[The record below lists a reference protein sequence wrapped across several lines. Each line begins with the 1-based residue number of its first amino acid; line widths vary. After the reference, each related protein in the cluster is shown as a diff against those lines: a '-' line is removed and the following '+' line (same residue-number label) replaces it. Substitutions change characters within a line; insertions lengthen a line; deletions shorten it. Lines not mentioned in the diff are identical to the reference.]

1 MADLDVAPAPTDLTS
16 PRSLLID
23 GRWRPAASGET
34 RISID
39 PGTGESLAAFAQ
51 AGADDVDD
59 AVQAAARA
67 FTDSQWRDMTADA
80 RGRLLWRIAE
90 LIDADADSLARL
102 ESRDMGQPITL
113 STEVNLPLAAAVFRY
128 YAGWCTKLEGRQS
141 VVSIPDQ
148 FHYTRREPLGVCAL
162 ITPWNFPLAIA
173 AWKLAPALATGNTVV
188 LKPAEQA
195 PLSTLALAEL
205 CVRAG
210 VPAGVV
216 NCLTGGPEVGQALVA
231 HPVVAKVSFT
241 GSTEVGKEVAA
252 AAAATLKRVSL
263 ELGGKAPSIIARDAD
278 IDAVVMGNVQGAMFN
293 TGQACAAYTRFY
305 VDTRRVDE
313 FVTKAA
319 KAASQLAVGPALDPE
334 TEIGPLISAEQRERV
349 ARYVDSGLRQGAQ
362 LITGGRPASGPL
374 LDAGFFYEPT
384 VFAGVR
390 DDMVIARDEIFGP
403 VMSILTY
410 DDEDELLQRANDS
423 DFGLAAV
430 VWTQDLVTAHTFA
443 HRIRAGTV
451 FVNQLPLIDPGAP
464 WGGFGMSG
472 YGREMGT
479 YALDEFTEIKG
490 VFVNLQR

>member
-1 MADLDVAPAPTDLTS
+1 MTDLEVAQAAT
-16 PRSLLID
+16 LLID
-23 GRWRPAASGET
+23 GSWRAASGAET
-34 RISID
+34 LVSID
-39 PGTGESLAAFAQ
+39 PSTGEPLAKFAQ
-51 AGADDVDD
+51 ATAADVDE
-59 AVQAAARA
+59 AVGSATRA
-67 FTDSQWRDMTADA
+67 FIDPLWRDMTADA
-80 RGRLLWRIAE
+80 RGRLLWRIAD
-90 LIDADADSLARL
+90 LIEADAESLAQL
-102 ESRDMGQPITL
+102 ESCDMGQPIAL

-195 PLSTLALAEL
+195 PLSTVALARL
-205 CVRAG
+205 CERAG
-210 VPAGVV
+210 VPSGVV

-231 HPVVAKVSFT
+231 HPGVAKVSFT
-241 GSTEVGKEVAA
+241 GSTEVGKQIAA
-252 AAAATLKRVSL
+252 DAAATLKRVSL

-278 IDAVVMGNVQGAMFN
+278 IDAVVLGNVQGAMFN

-305 VDTRRVDE
+305 VDARRVDE

-319 KAASQLAVGPALDPE
+319 RTASEFTLGNALDPQ
-334 TEIGPLISAEQRERV
+334 TQMGPLISAEQRDRV
-349 ARYVDSGLRQGAQ
+349 AGFVESGVRQGAQ
-362 LITGGRPASGPL
+362 LITGGQPASGPS

-390 DDMVIARDEIFGP
+390 DDMVIAREEIFGP
-403 VMSILTY
+403 VMSIFTY
-410 DDEDELLQRANDS
+410 DDEDEVVERANDS

-430 VWTQDLVTAHTFA
+430 VWTQDLVAAHTLA

-451 FVNQLPLIDPGAP
+451 FVNQLPLIDPGGL

-472 YGREMGT
+472 YGREMGA
-479 YALDEFTEIKG
+479 YALDEFTEYKG

>member
-1 MADLDVAPAPTDLTS
+1 
-16 PRSLLID
+16 
-23 GRWRPAASGET
+23 
-34 RISID
+34 
-39 PGTGESLAAFAQ
+39 
-51 AGADDVDD
+51 
-59 AVQAAARA
+59 
-67 FTDSQWRDMTADA
+67 
-80 RGRLLWRIAE
+80 
-90 LIDADADSLARL
+90 
-102 ESRDMGQPITL
+102 
-113 STEVNLPLAAAVFRY
+113 
-128 YAGWCTKLEGRQS
+128 
-141 VVSIPDQ
+141 
-148 FHYTRREPLGVCAL
+148 
-162 ITPWNFPLAIA
+162 LAIA

-216 NCLTGGPEVGQALVA
+216 NCVTGGPEVGQALVA

-241 GSTEVGKEVAA
+241 GSTEVGKQIAA
-252 AAAATLKRVSL
+252 VAAATLKRVSL

-278 IDAVVMGNVQGAMFN
+278 IDAVVVGNVQGAMFN
-293 TGQACAAYTRFY
+293 TGQACGAYTRFY
-305 VDTRRVDE
+305 VDTHRADE
-313 FVTKAA
+313 FVTKVAQ
-319 KAASQLAVGPALDPE
+319 AASELALGPALDPK
-334 TEIGPLISAEQRERV
+334 TQIGPLISAEQRERV
-349 ARYVDSGLRQGAQ
+349 AGYVDSGLRQGAQ
-362 LITGGRPASGPL
+362 LIAGGRSASGPL

-390 DDMVIARDEIFGP
+390 DDMVIAREEIFGP

-464 WGGFGMSG
+464 WGGFGLSG
-472 YGREMGT
+472 YGREMGA
-479 YALDEFTEIKG
+479 YALDEFTEVKG